1 MASNIRQETKT
12 FQFISFSPWC
22 RCHWQILELPSYAM
36 HSDWFIIVMWLGA
49 SNHSGS
55 TLKFVSGIGSL
66 SISFQLRPTKERFLL
81 KKSSNQSIDR
91 SKPWFMIFKMK
102 KNFQMKVSHNFFHLL
117 RYSVTRLLVYVFNLG
132 HLQQWNFAQ
141 YHTLFCQ
148 RMFKMLVKLNKP
160 SKYYKSFK
168 ILPKWR
174 NFTKSGHTAMVA

>member
-66 SISFQLRPTKERFLL
+66 SISFQLRPTKERFLS
-81 KKSSNQSIDR
+81 KNRRINRSIDR
-91 SKPWFMIFKMK
+91 NLDLWSSKRK

-141 YHTLFCQ
+141 YHTLICQ
-148 RMFKMLVKLNKP
+148 SGFEMLPKLNKP
-160 SKYYKSFK
+160 FKYCQSGE
-168 ILPKWR
+168 ILPNR
-174 NFTKSGHTAMVA
+174 VTLLPTYLPA